1 MYKKKPPKPYPKKP
15 DPHPIDHHG
24 MTPYLATFL
33 EWCAMKGYSERT
45 ITIRDLHL
53 KRFIRWCDDRGL
65 DQPQDIT
72 RPILERYRRH
82 VYYYRKK
89 DGKPLSLATQCQR
102 LAPIKAFFQWLTK
115 ENHILYNP
123 ASELELP
130 RQPKKLPQ
138 HILSVEEVEQVL
150 DQASLHGERGIRD
163 RAIIETLYSTGIRR
177 TEAVNLKLYDIDLNH
192 GTLMVRQG
200 KGGKDRLVPLG
211 ERACAW
217 LTKYIDEVRSTFVM
231 EPDDGTL
238 FLTEYGQPMIKNRLS
253 DTVKKHIDAAG
264 IMKPGACHLF
274 RHAMATHMLE
284 NGADIRFIQMML
296 GHSTLST
303 TEIYTQV
310 SIKKLKAIHAATHPA
325 RLARAKTADKTMPGL
340 DTHQA
345 ARIVGDADPEE
356 I

>member
-1 MYKKKPPKPYPKKP
+1 MYKKKPPKPYRKKP

-24 MTPYLATFL
+24 MTPYLNTFL
-33 EWCAMKGYSERT
+33 EWCAVKNYSERT

-53 KRFIRWCDDRGL
+53 KSFIRWCDDRGL

-89 DGKPLSLATQCQR
+89 DGKPLSIATQCQR
-102 LAPIKAFFQWLTK
+102 LSPIKAFFQWLTK

-138 HILSVEEVEQVL
+138 HILSIEEVERVL
-150 DQASLHGERGIRD
+150 DQASLHGELGIRD
-163 RAIIETLYSTGIRR
+163 RAIIETLYSSGIRR
-177 TEAVNLKLYDIDLNH
+177 MEAVNLRLYDIDLNH

-200 KGGKDRLVPLG
+200 KGRKDRLVPLG

-217 LTKYIDEVRSTFVM
+217 LTRYIDDVRLTFVV

-264 IMKPGACHLF
+264 ITKPGACHLF

-296 GHSTLST
+296 GHSSLST

-325 RLARAKTADKTMPGL
+325 KLTRQRVSD
-340 DTHQA
+340 A
-345 ARIVGDADPEE
+345 AVVEDLLCSKR
-356 I
+356 

>member
-1 MYKKKPPKPYPKKP
+1 MYKKKPPKPYRKKP
-15 DPHPIDHHG
+15 DPHPIDQHG
-24 MTPYLATFL
+24 MTPYLTAFL
-33 EWCAMKGYSERT
+33 TWCAVKNYSERT

-53 KRFIRWCDDRGL
+53 KSFIRWCDDRGL

-89 DGKPLSLATQCQR
+89 DGKPLSIATQCQR
-102 LAPIKAFFQWLTK
+102 LSPIKAFFQWLTK

-138 HILSVEEVEQVL
+138 HILSIEEVEQVL
-150 DQASLHGERGIRD
+150 DQASLHGELGIRD
-163 RAIIETLYSTGIRR
+163 RAIIETLYSSGIRR
-177 TEAVNLKLYDIDLNH
+177 MEAVNLKLYDIDLNH

-200 KGGKDRLVPLG
+200 KGRKDRLVPLG

-217 LTKYIDEVRSTFVM
+217 LTRYIDDVRQTFVV

-296 GHSTLST
+296 GHSSLST

-325 RLARAKTADKTMPGL
+325 RLTRQRVSDAT
-340 DTHQA
+340 
-345 ARIVGDADPEE
+345 VDADAV
-356 I
+356 